1 MPLTENKPIKK
12 LNEYK
17 IAMKDLLIKKNKSFD
32 YISGYISC
40 LNDNKHLSI
49 QDALDLSGQAI
60 KRNHYEKDN
69 HLN

>member
-49 QDALDLSGQAI
+49 QDALELLKYTSSIYFKKMGW
-60 KRNHYEKDN
+60 EK
-69 HLN
+69 